1 MPVAGAGAVDVRRR
15 RQLVRAVVAST
26 VGSTIEWYDFLLY
39 SSAAPLVFGPL
50 FFPSNHPLTG
60 VLIAFST
67 QFVGFVARPL
77 GGLIFGHFGD
87 RVGRK
92 STLVAT
98 LLTMGLSS
106 AAIGVLPGDA
116 TIGIWAGVLLAG
128 LRILQGIG
136 VGGEWGGGILL
147 CMEWGQ
153 SGRRGLITSWPQL
166 GASLGG
172 GILAPGVLVLMSRLF
187 PGEFLTWAWRVPFL
201 FSLVLVLVG
210 LYLRLGVLETPAFVR
225 LLEERRIERAP
236 VLTVLARHPGEVL
249 LSALVVVA
257 EQGPVYL
264 FTSFVLVYGTEH
276 LHLDPGFLL
285 FVVVFGTLAGVVVYP
300 VAGHLS
306 DRGGRK
312 PVYLTGVVLM
322 GLCAYPYYL
331 LLDTRVPAL
340 ILAAAVMVAVP
351 FAIMFAT
358 VGALIAETFTSR
370 LRYSGASIGY
380 NLAAIF
386 AGGPAPLIATY
397 LLATYHRSG
406 PIALY
411 IVICSAVSL
420 VAVLLLPDRSRRDHD
435 AEYDVTATVPERRSR
450 PLV

>member
-1 MPVAGAGAVDVRRR
+1 VSVARVGAVDVRRR

-60 VLIAFST
+60 ILIAFTT

-98 LLTMGLSS
+98 LLTMGLAS
-106 AAIGVLPGDA
+106 AAIGVLPDDRA
-116 TIGIWAGVLLAG
+116 IGIWAGVLLAM

-147 CMEWGQ
+147 SMEWGQ
-153 SGRRGLITSWPQL
+153 SGRRGLVTSWPQL

-172 GILAPGVLVLMSRLF
+172 GVLAPGVLVLMDVLF
-187 PGEFLTWAWRVPFL
+187 PHQFLTWAWRVPFL
-201 FSLVLVLVG
+201 LSLVLVLVG
-210 LYLRLGVLETPAFVR
+210 LYLRLGVMETPAFVR
-225 LLEERRIERAP
+225 LLEERRVEHAP
-236 VLTVLARHPGEVL
+236 VLTVLARHPAEVV

-285 FVVVFGTLAGVVVYP
+285 FVVIFGSLAATVVYP
-300 VAGHLS
+300 IAGHLS
-306 DRGGRK
+306 DRAGRK

-331 LLDTRVPAL
+331 LFDTRVPAL
-340 ILAAAVMVAVP
+340 ILVAAVMVAVP
-351 FAIMFAT
+351 FAVMFAT

-370 LRYSGASIGY
+370 LRYSGASVGY
-380 NLAAIF
+380 NLAAIV

-397 LLATYHRSG
+397 LLATYRSSG

-411 IVICSAVSL
+411 VVGCSALSL
-420 VAVLLLPDRSRRDHD
+420 VALLLLPDRSRQDHEL
-435 AEYDVTATVPERRSR
+435 EYEPGAGELGRRPR
-450 PLV
+450 PRP